1 MRKLF
6 WQMMSTLDGY
16 MEGPDGD
23 IDWHVAD
30 ADFNAYVKDM
40 LASIDA
46 ILLGRVTYE
55 LFAGY
60 WPESHDHEAPAMNAL
75 PKIVFSR
82 TLEKVDWKNS
92 RLVQGDAADEVRRLK
107 QQPEKDL
114 ALVGSADLAS
124 TFHKQGLI
132 DEYRIF
138 VNPVVLGR
146 GNPTFK
152 NVEDQA
158 RLKLAKTQTLGS
170 GVVILTYE
178 PVPR

>member
-6 WQMMSTLDGY
+6 WQILTTLDGF
-16 MEGPDGD
+16 MEGPHGD
-23 IDWHVAD
+23 IDWHVVD
-30 ADFNAYVKDM
+30 DDFNRYVKDM
-40 LASIDA
+40 LGSIDA
-46 ILLGRVTYE
+46 ILLGRVTYQ

-60 WPESHDHEAPAMNAL
+60 WPTSRDREAPAMNAL

-82 TLEKVDWKNS
+82 TLKKVDWDNS

-107 QQPEKDL
+107 QQPGKDL
-114 ALVGSADLAS
+114 AIFGSADLAS

-132 DEYRIF
+132 DDYRIF

-152 NVEDQA
+152 NVEDQSP
-158 RLKLAKTQTLGS
+158 LKLAKTQTFGS
-170 GVVILTYE
+170 GVVILYYE
-178 PVPR
+178 PPG